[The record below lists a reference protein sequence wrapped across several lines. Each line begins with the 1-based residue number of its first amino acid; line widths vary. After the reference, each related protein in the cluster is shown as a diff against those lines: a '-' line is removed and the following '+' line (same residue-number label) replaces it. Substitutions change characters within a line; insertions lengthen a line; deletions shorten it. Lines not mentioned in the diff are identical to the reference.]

1 MAGEFTYTT
10 TVPVRFRDLDV
21 AGWAH
26 NSVPLLYVEEAR
38 IDYFRDV
45 LDQNILDMEGA
56 IVHQSIDYEVPIRL
70 DGAVTVHYRVST
82 VGETSLTMAFL
93 IETPDGDRAASGE
106 VVHAVLDDGDPSPV
120 PETWRERILA
130 FEDGDVE
137 MA

>member
-1 MAGEFTYTT
+1 MPAEFTYET

-45 LDQNILDMEGA
+45 LDEDILDMEGA

-70 DGAVTVHYRVST
+70 DGPITVRYRVST

-93 IETPDGDRAASGE
+93 IETPGGERAASGE
-106 VVHAVLDDGDPSPV
+106 VVHAVLDDGEPSPV
-120 PETWRERILA
+120 PAAWRERILA
-130 FEDGDVE
+130 FEDGPVE
-137 MA
+137 TA